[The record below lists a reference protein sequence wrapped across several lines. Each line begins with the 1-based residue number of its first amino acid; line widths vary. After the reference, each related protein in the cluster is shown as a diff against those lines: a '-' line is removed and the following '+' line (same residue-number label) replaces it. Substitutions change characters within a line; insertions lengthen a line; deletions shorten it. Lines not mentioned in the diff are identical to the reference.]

1 MKKNLQMP
9 AVLAA
14 ITASFLFGCS
24 SAPPRVVGRTDPNR
38 PSIVQT
44 QEGYDTV
51 GVKWEDEAKPVTP
64 TAAPAATPKMLTRND
79 FVLLHFTGKIID
91 IDHTDRE
98 LTLQD
103 SEGRIETFSVDK
115 KVQRF
120 NEAKVGDKVSM
131 SYYLGFNAEVRKPTP
146 EEEQNPLIVTET
158 SGRAGPDAPPAAREA
173 RHIRAVVTIEAL
185 DRQAKTLT
193 VKGPRGKHFTARVV
207 DPSRLEQV
215 SIGDTIVLTFTES
228 AAVSLEPLEKA
239 TAN

>member
-1 MKKNLQMP
+1 MKTNLSTI

-14 ITASFLFGCS
+14 ITAGFFSGCS
-24 SAPPRVVGRTDPNR
+24 SPPPRVVGRTDPNR
-38 PSIVQT
+38 PGIVQV
-44 QEGYDTV
+44 QEGYDTF
-51 GVKWEDEAKPVTP
+51 GVKWEEEAKP
-64 TAAPAATPKMLTRND
+64 APAATPKMLTRND
-79 FVLLHFTGKIID
+79 FVLLTYTGTITD

-98 LTLQD
+98 LSLQD
-103 SEGRIETFSVDK
+103 SQGRIETFSVDK
-115 KVQRF
+115 SVQRF
-120 NEAKVGDKVSM
+120 QEAKVGDKVSM
-131 SYYLGFNAEVRKPTP
+131 TYYLGFNAEVRKPTP
-146 EEEQNPLIVTET
+146 EEEQNPLLVTET
-158 SGRAGPDAPPAAREA
+158 SGRAGRDVPPAAREA

-185 DRQAKTLT
+185 DRQANTLT